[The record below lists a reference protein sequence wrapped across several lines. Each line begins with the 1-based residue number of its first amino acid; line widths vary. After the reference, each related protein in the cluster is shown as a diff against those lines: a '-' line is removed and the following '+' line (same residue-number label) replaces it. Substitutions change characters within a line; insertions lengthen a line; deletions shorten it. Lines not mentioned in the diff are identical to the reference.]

1 MNNLSAVMRVLDEME
16 INFYLENREGYFVLT
31 PCGEVKKEFWF
42 KGNGEYYGIMTLIP
56 ELEDC

>member
-1 MNNLSAVMRVLDEME
+1 MNNLSAVMRVFDEME
-16 INFYLENREGYFVLT
+16 INFYLGKRDDYFVLT

-42 KGNGEYYGIMTLIP
+42 KENGEYYGIMTLIS